1 MQPAPRVFS
10 GYQFRFGWRYLTR
23 TPWQTLLMVLGIM
36 LGVSLVVAIDLA
48 NESASKAFDLSTEA
62 VAGRTT
68 HIITSSPAGL
78 ADEVYVRIKQA
89 GLSYPAAPV
98 VSQYVA
104 SPQLGGLPMQ
114 LLGVDPFSEQPFR
127 SYLNSGEQSL
137 PASALVD
144 FLTIPGAVLI
154 STDLANRF
162 GLSAGAEISLE
173 VGGQARPARVVGL
186 IDPRDD
192 LSRRG
197 LNSLI
202 LTDIATAQEL
212 TGQLGLLDRVDL
224 ILPQDDAAA
233 VDALQ
238 QLLPPNAVL
247 MPTSARQ
254 GAVSQMTAAF
264 RTNLTA
270 LSLLALVVGVFLIY
284 NTMTFSVVRRRA
296 VFGTLRTLGLTRQE
310 IFLLVVAEA
319 FLVGLIGS
327 GLGIGLGLL
336 LGQGSVR
343 LVTRTINDLF
353 FTLTVQEM
361 VVPMISIWKGAL
373 IGLVSTV
380 TAAVFPAWEAASVP
394 PRESLMRSKLEQRAQ
409 KMIRSAVGLGLAVLL
424 LGVAILLIPSPSLIL
439 GFGGTFGVTIGIAL
453 LTPAFTQLFMQ
464 TLYRLASTKGGVL
477 ARLAPQQVISSLS
490 RTSIAIAALMI
501 ALSVAIGVTLMISS
515 FRFTVVA
522 WMDQILSGDVYIGP
536 PGSNLTLTNLSI
548 EPEVLTAVGSLPGV
562 ERVDLLRSVTV
573 DSPEGPIFLG
583 ANNNPLD
590 GAEQIYLWV
599 DGSPM
604 EAWEKV
610 KDGALLVS
618 EPLARRLDLPLNG
631 GSLDLYTD
639 QGLRSFPIVGVY
651 YDYSSAQG
659 GAIMWLEQ
667 YRQYWDDQGISAAAL
682 KLEPDVD
689 ADQVAA
695 ELQNQILPM
704 QRLQIR
710 PNRELRS
717 DTLEIFDRTFAIT
730 GALQLLTTLV
740 AFVGVVSAMLSLQL
754 EKQRQLGLFRVLG
767 LTVRQMWQ
775 LILMETGLMGLVA
788 GVVAMPTG
796 YLLAL
801 ILVYIINR
809 RSFGWTLQMHIL
821 PEPFIQAL
829 AVSLI
834 AALLA
839 GLYPAWRVSRRVAA
853 DALRFE

>member
-144 FLTIPGAVLI
+144 FLTVPGAVLI

-394 PRESLMRSKLEQRAQ
+394 PRESLMRSQLEQRAQ

-573 DSPEGPIFLG
+573 DSPQGPIFLG

-610 KDGALLVS
+610 KAGALLVS

-667 YRQYWDDQGISAAAL
+667 YRQYWNDQGISAAAL
-682 KLEPDVD
+682 KLEQDVD

-767 LTVRQMWQ
+767 LTVRQMWR

>member
-144 FLTIPGAVLI
+144 FLTVPGAVLI

-394 PRESLMRSKLEQRAQ
+394 PRESLMRSQLEQRAQ

-515 FRFTVVA
+515 FRYTVVA

-573 DSPEGPIFLG
+573 DSPQGPIFLG

-610 KDGALLVS
+610 KAGALLVS

-631 GSLDLYTD
+631 DALDLYTD

-667 YRQYWDDQGISAAAL
+667 YRQYWNDQGISAAAL
-682 KLEPDVD
+682 KLEQDVD

-767 LTVRQMWQ
+767 LTVRQMWR

>member
-1 MQPAPRVFS
+1 
-10 GYQFRFGWRYLTR
+10 
-23 TPWQTLLMVLGIM
+23 
-36 LGVSLVVAIDLA
+36 
-48 NESASKAFDLSTEA
+48 
-62 VAGRTT
+62 
-68 HIITSSPAGL
+68 
-78 ADEVYVRIKQA
+78 
-89 GLSYPAAPV
+89 
-98 VSQYVA
+98 
-104 SPQLGGLPMQ
+104 
-114 LLGVDPFSEQPFR
+114 
-127 SYLNSGEQSL
+127 
-137 PASALVD
+137 
-144 FLTIPGAVLI
+144 
-154 STDLANRF
+154 
-162 GLSAGAEISLE
+162 
-173 VGGQARPARVVGL
+173 
-186 IDPRDD
+186 
-192 LSRRG
+192 
-197 LNSLI
+197 
-202 LTDIATAQEL
+202 
-212 TGQLGLLDRVDL
+212 
-224 ILPQDDAAA
+224 
-233 VDALQ
+233 
-238 QLLPPNAVL
+238 
-247 MPTSARQ
+247 
-254 GAVSQMTAAF
+254 
-264 RTNLTA
+264 
-270 LSLLALVVGVFLIY
+270 
-284 NTMTFSVVRRRA
+284 
-296 VFGTLRTLGLTRQE
+296 
-310 IFLLVVAEA
+310 
-319 FLVGLIGS
+319 
-327 GLGIGLGLL
+327 LL

-394 PRESLMRSKLEQRAQ
+394 PRESLMRSQLEQRAQ

-424 LGVAILLIPSPSLIL
+424 LGVAILLIPSPSLVL

-464 TLYRLASTKGGVL
+464 TLYRQASTKGGVL

-515 FRFTVVA
+515 FRYTVVA

-667 YRQYWDDQGISAAAL
+667 YRQYWNDQGISAAAL